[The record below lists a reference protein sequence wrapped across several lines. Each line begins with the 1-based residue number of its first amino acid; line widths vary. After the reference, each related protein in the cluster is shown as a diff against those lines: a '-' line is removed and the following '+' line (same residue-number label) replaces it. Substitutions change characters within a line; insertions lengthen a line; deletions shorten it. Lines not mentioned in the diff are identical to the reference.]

1 LFPKTIKMISML
13 PKKLSG
19 TSLIEI
25 LITLVMLMAISA
37 SSYLTAK
44 TLFQKARD
52 AKRKSDLEKIKLA
65 LYDYFFDVGCFPEN
79 LPGCG
84 EKLVK
89 NSHIYLDNFPCDYQ
103 KIPYIYDAEENSCR
117 RWFKI
122 FTNLENTKDSAIDK
136 LGCRLG
142 CGPNCA
148 YNYGLASSNI
158 SVREGCVVLYACTPS
173 GNCAE
178 FEDPQ
183 ASQCPKV
190 YENSPSCNNEC
201 SSRQNRCHDER
212 GKK

>member
-1 LFPKTIKMISML
+1 MSL
-13 PKKLSG
+13 KKLRG

-25 LITLVMLMAISA
+25 LITLVVFAAISA

-52 AKRKSDLEKIKLA
+52 SKRKADLEKIKLA
-65 LYDYFFDVGCFPEN
+65 LYDYFFDTNCFPES
-79 LPGCG
+79 LPNCG
-84 EKLVK
+84 EKLTQ
-89 NSHIYLDNFPCDYQ
+89 NNHTYLDNFPCDYQ
-103 KIPYIYDAEENSCR
+103 EIPFVYQTENEDCR
-117 RWFKI
+117 RWFKV
-122 FTNLENTKDSAIDK
+122 FTNLENTKDPAIDK

-148 YNYGLASSNI
+148 YNYGLGSSNI
-158 SVREGCVVLYACTPS
+158 LIREGCVVTYACTPS

-183 ASQCPKV
+183 ASQCPKI
-190 YENSPSCNNEC
+190 YENNPSCNGGC
-201 SSRQNRCHDER
+201 STRANRCHDER